1 MWDAAGFL
9 SCMRDNSSVKLPN
22 SIIIQP
28 PVLFS
33 AITTVLKQSPYIY
46 SFNCL
51 FFNKRLSRR
60 CHFECLRS
68 LMFLVVNVIQTDE
81 TSFIVFL
88 SNCSLVG
95 YFFKNRKYYHNVR
108 ENSDTKN
115 HYNSICTRTEQSIYP
130 RGLLNISFISKIVS
144 SSSLA
149 HTISQLLLLL
159 MPSILMVWSPVNP
172 KRTVFFC

>member
-1 MWDAAGFL
+1 
-9 SCMRDNSSVKLPN
+9 MRDNSSVKLPN
-22 SIIIQP
+22 SIKHGSFQCYNNC
-28 PVLFS
+28 
-33 AITTVLKQSPYIY
+33 AISVAIY

-51 FFNKRLSRR
+51 YFNKRLSRR

-95 YFFKNRKYYHNVR
+95 YFFKNRKYYHNVK

-172 KRTVFFC
+172 KRTVLFW